1 MHGLL
6 RVIRP
11 VTIGSIALAALVFVM
26 TPGIALA
33 QLTKADVQ
41 QLQQQAKD
49 EGWTFTVSQNPA
61 TEYSLDQLCGLKEPA
76 NWREGAPFD
85 DMGTNNTI
93 QGGKSLPAA
102 FDWRTQV
109 PGGMPPIRNQGGC
122 GSCWA
127 FATAGA
133 FECNIKIKDQVNV
146 DLSEQYLVSCNPYGY
161 NCPNGGWW
169 VHDMHT
175 NVGDPCGSAGAVL
188 EQYDPYQQSDAPCT
202 CPYPHDYKLKGWSY
216 VGAQWSTPSV
226 TQIKQAIYDHGPVSV
241 AVSVNSAFQAYSGGI
256 FNGCNSTSI
265 NHAVVIVGWDDSQA
279 GGIWIIRN
287 SWGQYWGEGGYMRMP
302 YNCSMIGYN
311 ATYVDYPGRLAIQ
324 GDVTLGPAPLN
335 VNFSI
340 GTSLTVLSAAWTFGD
355 ATTANVPAPSH
366 TYTNPGLYNVGLTAI
381 CPDGSHSTT
390 SSSFVAVYAD
400 TLIGSKVNAGPGQ
413 QVTIDIYAR
422 NFLPLD
428 EIMLPITWNG
438 SAGLNFD
445 SSSTAGLRSNYM
457 GVNQWIYL
465 DPGYNMQG
473 TYRLAVTNNQVA
485 LAPGSGP
492 ILRLYFTV
500 SPAATGSSNPVVVSS
515 VDNGSSIYNP
525 VFRCSSRTYLPEIKS
540 GSVVLCRAGDVNSDG
555 HGPDLAD
562 LASLVTYLTG
572 AYYGTM
578 TANANCNGTGG
589 VDLADLSYL
598 TYYLTGV
605 GAAPVCP

>member
-11 VTIGSIALAALVFVM
+11 VIIGSIALAAIVFVT

-33 QLTKADVQ
+33 QLTKADIQ

-61 TEYSLDQLCGLKEPA
+61 TQYSLEQLCGLKEPA
-76 NWREGAPFD
+76 NWRQGAPFD
-85 DMGTNNTI
+85 DMSANTI
-93 QGGKSLPAA
+93 DGVKSLPAA
-102 FDWRTQV
+102 FDWRAQV
-109 PGGMPPIRNQGGC
+109 SGGMPPIRDQEGC

-127 FATAGA
+127 FSTTGA
-133 FECNIKIKDQVNV
+133 LECAIKIKDQVDV
-146 DLSEQYLVSCNPYGY
+146 DLAEQYLVSCNPYGY

-169 VHDMHT
+169 VHDMET
-175 NVGDPCGSAGAVL
+175 NVADHCGGVGAVL
-188 EQYDPYQQSDAPCT
+188 ENYFPYQAADVACT
-202 CPYPHDYKLKGWSY
+202 CPFQHDYKLKSWSY

-241 AVSVNSAFQAYSGGI
+241 AISVNSAFQAYHGGV
-256 FNGCNSTSI
+256 FNGCSSGSI
-265 NHAVVIVGWDDSQA
+265 NHAVVIVGWDDAQS

-287 SWGQYWGEGGYMRMP
+287 SWGPYWGEGGYMRIP
-302 YNCSMIGYN
+302 YNCSQVGYN
-311 ATYVDYPGRLAIQ
+311 ATYVDYPGRLAVQ
-324 GDVTLGPAPLN
+324 GDTTLGPAPLT
-335 VNFSI
+335 VDFSI
-340 GTSLTVLSAAWTFGD
+340 GTALTVLSASWNFGD

-366 TYTNPGLYNVGLTAI
+366 TYANPGLYTVGLTAI

-390 SSSFVAVYAD
+390 ASNFVAVYAD

-413 QVTIDIYAR
+413 HVTIDIYAR

-428 EIMLPITWNG
+428 EITLPISWNG
-438 SAGLNFD
+438 TAGLNYD
-445 SSSTAGLRSNYM
+445 SSSTAGLRSDYL

-465 DPGYNMQG
+465 DPGYNLQG
-473 TYRLAVTNNQVA
+473 TYRLAVSNTQTA
-485 LAPGSGP
+485 LPPGAGP

-500 SPAATGSSNPVVVSS
+500 SPAATGSSNPVAVAP
-515 VDNGSSIYNP
+515 VDNGITVYNP
-525 VFRCSSRTYLPEIKS
+525 MFRCSSRTYLPAIRS
-540 GSVVLCRAGDVNSDG
+540 GLVSLCVAGDVNGDN
-555 HGPDLAD
+555 HGPDLQD
-562 LASLVTYLTG
+562 LASLVSYLTG
-572 AYYGTM
+572 SFYGTM
-578 TANANCNGTGG
+578 SASANCNGQGS

-598 TYYLTGV
+598 ASYLTGM